1 MNIALAE
8 CLFDAGVSVP
18 ANAAVIHRLASIPD
32 LTSRLQYEK
41 LLDDRRWTGH
51 ILGKL

>member
-32 LTSRLQYEK
+32 FLTSRLQYEK
-41 LLDDRRWTGH
+41 LLDDRR
-51 ILGKL
+51 